1 MQLENQFD
9 KVADEIELAKTK
21 RRYVLNCAL
30 MRKRGEPLPNP
41 LDLMGSPIDARSVEV
56 PKETDFDPDR
66 KIRKTRSLGPA
77 IAYPTKA
84 EVEASIRDATYRIAK
99 RGVSKKTREKFERI
113 VEKRK
118 EQLRRGLYRESIAEI
133 DACTHGKKP

>member
-41 LDLMGSPIDARSVEV
+41 LDLMGSPIDARS
-56 PKETDFDPDR
+56 
-66 KIRKTRSLGPA
+66 RSLGPA